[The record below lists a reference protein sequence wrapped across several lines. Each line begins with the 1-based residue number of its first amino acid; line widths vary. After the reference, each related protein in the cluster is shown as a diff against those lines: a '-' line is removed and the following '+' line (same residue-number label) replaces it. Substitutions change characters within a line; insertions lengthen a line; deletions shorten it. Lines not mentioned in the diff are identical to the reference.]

1 MRRIVVKYGII
12 GAMEEEV
19 AHLLEQ
25 MPNHT
30 KHEVANSVFYEGMIE
45 EKEVVLL
52 QSGIGKV
59 NAAMATTILMER
71 FQPTVVINTGSAG
84 GFSQTL
90 QVGDIVI
97 SSDVV
102 HHDVDVTGFDYE
114 LGQVPR
120 MPVTFKS
127 APSLVEQVK
136 STLTNEKIHSEIGL
150 IGTGDIFMNN
160 PEKINNVLDHFPS
173 MLAAEME
180 GAAIAQV
187 CYQYDVPFVIIRA
200 LSDIAGVESS
210 ISFNEFLPLA
220 AKNAASLIIS
230 LIKEGVVID

>member
-1 MRRIVVKYGII
+1 MKYGII

-19 AHLLEQ
+19 AYVLEE
-25 MPNHT
+25 M
-30 KHEVANSVFYEGMIE
+30 KEIKRHEIAQSVFYEGTIADQ
-45 EKEVVLL
+45 EVVLL

-84 GFSQTL
+84 GFAKTL
-90 QVGDIVI
+90 QVGDVVI
-97 SSDVV
+97 SSEVV

-114 LGQVPR
+114 LGQVPGL
-120 MPVTFKS
+120 PVTFK
-127 APSLVEQVK
+127 ATLSLVDKVQQILEN
-136 STLTNEKIHSEIGL
+136 NEINSEIGL
-150 IGTGDIFMNN
+150 IGTGDVFMNQ
-160 PEKINNVLDHFPS
+160 PDRIQTVLHQFPN

-187 CYQYDVPFVIIRA
+187 CHQYDVPFVIIRA

-220 AKNAASLIIS
+220 AKNAANLIIH
-230 LIKEGVVID
+230 LIQLSDQ